1 VNLQEFR
8 QKYPQYNQI
17 SDEVLV
23 DNIYKKYYEDKLDRQ
38 QFLKLIGFKE
48 QAPAQDGMPETEQ
61 ESRPP
66 LDTADISADKAV
78 GDLLS
83 AHQPEQPAPQLM
95 PAHTKY
101 LQKFADRDN
110 ALQPINPEAPAGQ
123 IAPGNI
129 DLSNRPRVANP
140 DGSISTIRSMSIGV
154 PGGEVVIPTIGPNG
168 ENWTPEQA
176 IDNFKKTGQNLGLF
190 KDIKSANA
198 FAQQLHEQQARQIQL
213 SSSSGGAVD
222 YLPAENPTAPAPAKI
237 NLGSPIDILETGKR
251 QGALAAKS
259 FNEAT
264 AGFMD
269 RLDKM
274 ATKVSEITG
283 MEKGGLF
290 EAAKNRYLANAEIW
304 NKRAGKYGLTDE
316 IVGEIVG
323 GAVPGVIEFSLGPA
337 YSGAAG
343 YAEGGVKEGAK
354 QAVERAVLGK
364 ILHAVNTLKI
374 LPRTVAG
381 AAVGATEAAARGEDK
396 RGIAKSAA
404 ALGLFSATATGGKK
418 VGIKEAGKDFTE
430 TIKQGAKPDA
440 EKIRTE
446 TGKGSSGEGL
456 EGREEGRLRLRDDEK
471 ERMEAE
477 KEISIPE
484 FKDTN
489 EAVAFGE
496 KATPE
501 QVIEI
506 KRLED
511 QARNREAEL
520 KAAQDF
526 SEERTNNAYKAQ
538 LYREALEA
546 SRGEHPSQ
554 RDKRSPEQMLDL
566 RGQRDIEFSEKLKK
580 ESQVGEVE
588 IDLAKKGEPFKFNK
602 DLEENWKKA
611 HGVKKESVFARI
623 GQTMRSMGQKMTR
636 EFEHMPKTG
645 EFAEAGFALRK
656 LAKQK
661 DVAMERAIK
670 DIGGVV
676 LKLDKKDF
684 NLFERKVFID
694 DMVETATEGKKLP
707 FGLDQKKAQTERARL
722 DAYIKDS
729 PIVKDALIR
738 RDQVWNKI
746 KSDYSDSMKSI
757 GFNVEERF
765 ARKNYFRHQVL
776 EYVNMKGLFGTGK
789 RLKTPTNRGF
799 LKSRQGSALD
809 INTNYLEAEHEIMA
823 QMIYDTEIAKTIKRI
838 DDKYN
843 IIDKLRKQ
851 AKQEK
856 TTYDQ
861 IIPEG
866 YIEWQP
872 REGNVFY
879 MADTIPARL
888 AEKITS
894 GAIEEL
900 GISAKDIGK
909 ALAMGGKRRSMVIKQ
924 ELADTLDNLYK
935 TRSEN
940 PLLEARRKIMRG
952 WKIWQLISPRRYPKY
967 NLRNITGD
975 LDAVI
980 AGNPAHL
987 KKVPEAVKDLYQGFV
1002 HKKMSPDLQDFFE
1015 RGGMGATLQAQ
1026 EMGSINSLKM
1036 FAKMIERK
1044 GEVKN
1049 IPFKVWSSYW
1059 KAARMS
1065 TDFREAILRYASYLK
1080 LKEEME
1086 KSSDGLPK
1094 SYLASMPDEVK
1105 GLSNIKDRAY
1115 LMQNDLLGAYDRISV
1130 FGQAMREQIFP
1141 FWSWKEANA
1150 KRYWRLFHN
1159 AATEGKLASAVG
1171 RKFIGAAAVKTPYRA
1186 YRIGKFMI
1194 KAGALWGL
1202 LQVWNNTR
1210 YPEEEKQLPE
1220 GIRQKPH
1227 IILGRDDKG
1236 EIQYFSRLGAVPD
1249 LLEWIGLDAAPE
1261 YIDRLS
1267 RGESPAVIAKE
1278 MAKQPVNIMASGSVP
1293 FAKLALEVATRR
1305 ALFPD
1310 VFKPRTIRDRGLHIA
1325 QSFGLDNEYKELIG
1339 LPRKPYEKSIKKAFI
1354 YSIDPLE
1361 AAYGETYSLK
1371 QKYLKKIGKYGEG
1384 FWLTTT
1390 GNDLYNVKL
1399 AIRYGDN
1406 ESAGKYLEKYFSDG
1420 GTVNGITKSLMAMEP
1435 LYGMSDKE
1443 QNEFLDSLNKDELL
1457 KVSMAYEFFARMFD
1471 TEFNNSDEKAIAKL
1485 AGGKGG

>member
-1 VNLQEFR
+1 MNLQEFR

-23 DNIYKKYYEDKLDRQ
+23 DNIYKKYYEDRLDRQ

-61 ESRPP
+61 ESRLP
-66 LDTADISADKAV
+66 LDTADTSADKAV
-78 GDLLS
+78 GDLLP
-83 AHQPEQPAPQLM
+83 AHQPEQSAPQLM

-110 ALQPINPEAPAGQ
+110 TLQP
-123 IAPGNI
+123 
-129 DLSNRPRVANP
+129 LSYEDPTAEP
-140 DGSISTIRSMSIGV
+140 
-154 PGGEVVIPTIGPNG
+154 PGGQRLREMIGEPS
-168 ENWTPEQA
+168 Q
-176 IDNFKKTGQNLGLF
+176 
-190 KDIKSANA
+190 
-198 FAQQLHEQQARQIQL
+198 
-213 SSSSGGAVD
+213 V
-222 YLPAENPTAPAPAKI
+222 
-237 NLGSPIDILETGKR
+237 LETGKR

-337 YSGAAG
+337 YSGAVG
-343 YAEGGVKEGAK
+343 YAEGGIKEGAK
-354 QAVERAVLGK
+354 KAVERAVLGK
-364 ILHAVNTLKI
+364 ILHAVNTLKV

-404 ALGLFSATATGGKK
+404 ALGLFSAAATGNKK

-430 TIKQGAKPDA
+430 TIKQGAKPDS

-446 TGKGSSGEGL
+446 TGKGSPGEGL
-456 EGREEGRLRLRDDEK
+456 EGREGGRLRLRDDEK
-471 ERMEAE
+471 E
-477 KEISIPE
+477 ISIAEDREADKYKPE
-484 FKDTN
+484 F
-489 EAVAFGE
+489 FGGKE
-496 KATPE
+496 RPGKVPKMPETGQDTPE
-501 QVIEI
+501 
-506 KRLED
+506 
-511 QARNREAEL
+511 
-520 KAAQDF
+520 F
-526 SEERTNNAYKAQ
+526 F
-538 LYREALEA
+538 
-546 SRGEHPSQ
+546 G
-554 RDKRSPEQMLDL
+554 DKRSPEQMLDL
-566 RGQRDIEFSEKLKK
+566 REQRDIELSEKLKK
-580 ESQVGEVE
+580 ESQVGQVE
-588 IDLAKKGEPFKFNK
+588 IDFAQKGEPFKFNK

-676 LKLDKKDF
+676 LRLDKKDF

-707 FGLDQKKAQTERARL
+707 FGLDQKKAETERARL
-722 DAYIKDS
+722 DAYIKNS
-729 PIVKDALIR
+729 PIVEDALNR
-738 RDQVWNKI
+738 RGQVWDKI

-765 ARKNYFRHQVL
+765 SRKNYFRHQVL

-851 AKQEK
+851 AKKEK

-1044 GEVKN
+1044 GELKN
-1049 IPFKVWSSYW
+1049 IPFKAWSSYW

-1094 SYLASMPDEVK
+1094 SYLASMPEEVK

-1325 QSFGLDNEYKELIG
+1325 RSFGLDNEYRELVG
-1339 LPRKPYEKSIKKAFI
+1339 LPRKPYKKSVKKAFI

-1420 GTVNGITKSLMAMEP
+1420 GTINGITKSLMAMEP
-1435 LYGMSDKE
+1435 LYGMSEKD
-1443 QNEFLDSLNKDELL
+1443 QTEFLNSLNRDELL

-1471 TEFNNSDEKAIAKL
+1471 PEFNNSDEKAIAKL
-1485 AGGKGG
+1485 DSEKGG